1 MVSLD
6 IVVAL
11 YLFCHSLESGNLK
24 KDSMKAIR
32 IHKTGGPEVLAFDEL
47 SMPKPKAGEVLIRH
61 TAIGINFIDI
71 YHRTGLYKLPLPSGI
86 GLEGAGVVEAVGE
99 GATGFKVG
107 DRVAYAGGPLG
118 AYSEYRT
125 IDARW
130 LVKLPDK
137 VSDEIAASIMVKGL
151 TAHYLLYDTFQ
162 VEKHHTVLI
171 HAAAGGVGLLMCQW
185 ASYLG
190 ATVIGTVGSEE
201 KTTLAAQNGCKHV
214 INYSQEDIASRVR
227 ELTQGRGVDVVY
239 DSVGKDTFM
248 ASLDS
253 LKKFGMM
260 VSYGN
265 ASGPVP
271 SFDPLLLSQK
281 GSIYITRPTLM
292 HHIEDEAEYRAGADA
307 LLAMMESG
315 KLTVRL
321 GGSYALADAAKA
333 QADLE
338 GRKTTGSLLLK
349 P

>member
-1 MVSLD
+1 
-6 IVVAL
+6 
-11 YLFCHSLESGNLK
+11 
-24 KDSMKAIR
+24 MKAIR
-32 IHKTGGPEVLAFDEL
+32 IHKTGGPEVLALDEL
-47 SMPKPKAGEVLIRH
+47 PVPKPGLGEVLIRH

-86 GLEGAGVVEAVGE
+86 GLEGAGVVEATGD
-99 GATGFKVG
+99 GATGFDPG
-107 DRVAYAGGPLG
+107 DRVAYAGGQLG
-118 AYSEYRT
+118 AYSQYRV
-125 IDARW
+125 IEARW
-130 LVKLPDK
+130 LVKLPDN
-137 VSDEIAASIMVKGL
+137 VSDEVAASIMVKGL
-151 TAHYLLYDTFQ
+151 TAHYLLYDTFKVQ
-162 VEKHHTVLI
+162 NHHTVLI

-185 ASYLG
+185 AKYLG
-190 ATVIGTVGSEE
+190 ATVIGTVGNEE
-201 KTTLAAQNGCKHV
+201 KAALAKQNGCDHA
-214 INYSQEDIASRVR
+214 INYSREDIAKRVR

-281 GSIYITRPTLM
+281 GSIYLTRPTLM
-292 HHIEDEAEYRAGADA
+292 HHIEDEPEYRAGADA
-307 LLAMMESG
+307 LLEMIANG
-315 KLTVRL
+315 KLTVRV
-321 GGSYALADAAKA
+321 GGSYALSDAAQA

-338 GRKTTGSLLLK
+338 ARKTTGSLLLK